1 MSDRSVVLI
10 LTGVVEGHFLLDHAA
25 VVFQLS
31 AQLCLVFPQ
40 LLLTTDTGSNKSRMC
55 AARSVLT
62 AVYLDVSIRYH
73 SSVLCRQSLA
83 SRSRDWT
90 LIYKRRDMNWHRW

>member
-1 MSDRSVVLI
+1 MLI

-40 LLLTTDTGSNKSRMC
+40 LLLTTDTEREKIIIKMCTFRAMHVSRNC
-55 AARSVLT
+55 F
-62 AVYLDVSIRYH
+62 
-73 SSVLCRQSLA
+73 
-83 SRSRDWT
+83 
-90 LIYKRRDMNWHRW
+90 